1 MVRYM
6 DKDQGSGFNLKSLI
20 FKPLDISEKL
30 DRSLGLYGLI
40 AISLSATL
48 GSTLFVIPA
57 LGADILAESGGTGA
71 GLWLAFIAAGLIVL
85 PSALSK
91 AELGTAMPSSGGS
104 YVYIRQTYGAW
115 MGMISGLGLWASFGL
130 KSAFALI
137 GFSAYIY
144 AVQGSLGFELTEN
157 ISKIIAIF
165 LLTIIVLINIMG
177 VKSIKRIQFPVV
189 SISVLF
195 VLLLAVLAAM
205 DPSFEWSKPIQGDA
219 FSEDGLFSRKGAIG
233 IGSATA
239 FVFLSFAGV
248 TKIAAVAGEIKSPS
262 ENLPKSM
269 IWTLIISTLVYVV
282 ISFFLFGLMDP
293 SQLGIGSEK
302 PDKAP
307 IHTFAVEVG
316 GTYLGLLAA
325 GVAIVSMAG
334 MALSGV
340 LGSSRFIFAMSRD
353 NLLPQWF
360 EDLNPRFETPH
371 YAIIVTGAA
380 MAIAILTIPVG
391 DVAKLASG
399 FKIMIF
405 MLINSTVIVLRRLPD
420 GETWYTPSFK
430 SPMFPAMQIFGIISG
445 FFLLV
450 LMGTSALIGAVAAI
464 GVGSGIYLSYSR
476 KKVEKSVTPWRIIQ
490 SKIFNQERY
499 EVKKWWLVFNACAHS
514 KHPDHLT
521 LKEFIKALGVLE
533 PSIEPFHARVLF
545 HEIDSD
551 GDGMIDIE
559 EFVGSM
565 SDGKYESE

>member
-1 MVRYM
+1 M

-205 DPSFEWSKPIQGDA
+205 DPSFEWSKPIHGDA

>member
-1 MVRYM
+1 M

-40 AISLSATL
+40 AIPLSATL

>member
-1 MVRYM
+1 MVKGQ
-6 DKDQGSGFNLKSLI
+6 DGSFNLRSLI
-20 FKPLDISEKL
+20 FKPLDVSEKL

-71 GLWLAFIAAGLIVL
+71 GLWLAFIVAGFIVL

-144 AVQGSLGFELTEN
+144 AVQDSLGFELTEN

-177 VKSIKRIQFPVV
+177 VKSIKRIQFPIV

-195 VLLLAVLAAM
+195 VLLLVALAAM
-205 DPSFEWSKPIQGDA
+205 DPSFEWSKPVQSDA
-219 FSEDGLFSRKGAIG
+219 FSDDGLLSWNGFIG
-233 IGSATA
+233 LGSASA

-269 IWTLIISTLVYVV
+269 IWTLIIATMVYVL

-316 GTYLGLLAA
+316 GSSLGLVAA
-325 GVAIVSMAG
+325 AVAIVSMAG

-340 LGSSRFIFAMSRD
+340 LGSSRFMFAMSRD
-353 NLLPQWF
+353 NLLPHWF
-360 EDLNPRFETPH
+360 EDLNPRYETPH
-371 YAIIVTGAA
+371 YAIVVTGAA

-420 GETWYTPSFK
+420 GETWYAPSFK
-430 SPMFPAMQIFGIISG
+430 SPMYPAMQIFGITSG
-445 FFLLV
+445 FVLLF

-464 GVGSGIYLSYSR
+464 AIGSGIYYSYSR
-476 KKVEKSVTPWRIIQ
+476 KKVEKNVTPWRIIR
-490 SKIFNQERY
+490 SKIFNQEQY
-499 EVKKWWLVFNACAHS
+499 EVEKWWLVFNACAHS

-521 LKEFIKALGVLE
+521 LKEFIKALGVLQ
-533 PSIEPFHARVLF
+533 PSIEPFHARALF
-545 HEIDSD
+545 HEIDTD
-551 GDGMIDIE
+551 ADGMIDIE

>member
-1 MVRYM
+1 
-6 DKDQGSGFNLKSLI
+6 
-20 FKPLDISEKL
+20 
-30 DRSLGLYGLI
+30 
-40 AISLSATL
+40 
-48 GSTLFVIPA
+48 
-57 LGADILAESGGTGA
+57 
-71 GLWLAFIAAGLIVL
+71 
-85 PSALSK
+85 
-91 AELGTAMPSSGGS
+91 
-104 YVYIRQTYGAW
+104 
-115 MGMISGLGLWASFGL
+115 
-130 KSAFALI
+130 
-137 GFSAYIY
+137 
-144 AVQGSLGFELTEN
+144 
-157 ISKIIAIF
+157 
-165 LLTIIVLINIMG
+165 
-177 VKSIKRIQFPVV
+177 
-189 SISVLF
+189 
-195 VLLLAVLAAM
+195 
-205 DPSFEWSKPIQGDA
+205 
-219 FSEDGLFSRKGAIG
+219 
-233 IGSATA
+233 
-239 FVFLSFAGV
+239 
-248 TKIAAVAGEIKSPS
+248 
-262 ENLPKSM
+262 
-269 IWTLIISTLVYVV
+269 
-282 ISFFLFGLMDP
+282 MDP

-464 GVGSGIYLSYSR
+464 GVMQECYSMR
-476 KKVEKSVTPWRIIQ
+476 
-490 SKIFNQERY
+490 
-499 EVKKWWLVFNACAHS
+499 
-514 KHPDHLT
+514 
-521 LKEFIKALGVLE
+521 
-533 PSIEPFHARVLF
+533 
-545 HEIDSD
+545 
-551 GDGMIDIE
+551 
-559 EFVGSM
+559 
-565 SDGKYESE
+565 

>member
-1 MVRYM
+1 MGKGSDERLDLDSMV
-6 DKDQGSGFNLKSLI
+6 
-20 FKPLDISEKL
+20 FKPLDVSERL
-30 DRSLGLYGLI
+30 ERSLGLYGLI

-57 LGADILAESGGTGA
+57 LGADVLAEQGGTGA
-71 GLWLAFIAAGLIVL
+71 GLWLAFIVAGFVVL

-91 AELGTAMPSSGGS
+91 SELGTAMPSSGGS

-144 AVQGSLGFELTEN
+144 AIQEPLGFEFTET
-157 ISKIIAIF
+157 ISKAIAIF
-165 LLTIIVLINIMG
+165 LLSLIVLVNISG
-177 VKSIKRIQFPVV
+177 VKSIKKIQIPIVGL
-189 SISVLF
+189 SVLF
-195 VLLLAVLAAM
+195 IIALSVLAAT
-205 DPSFEWSKPIQGDA
+205 DPSFDWGKPLEGDA
-219 FSEDGLFSRKGAIG
+219 FSNQGLFSREGVVGLGTA
-233 IGSATA
+233 SA

-248 TKIAAVAGEIKSPS
+248 TKIAAVAEEIKSPS
-262 ENLPKSM
+262 ENLPRSM
-269 IWTLIISTLVYVV
+269 IWTLVIATFVYVLV
-282 ISFFLFGLMDP
+282 SYFLFGLMEP
-293 SQLGIGSEK
+293 SDLGVGTYK

-316 GTYLGLLAA
+316 GTSLGLAAA
-325 GVAIVSMAG
+325 GVAIISMAG

-353 NLLPQWF
+353 NLLPQVF
-360 EDLNPRFETPH
+360 EDLNPRYETPH

-430 SPMFPAMQIFGIISG
+430 SPMYPAMQLFGVISG
-445 FFLLV
+445 LILLL
-450 LMGTSALIGAVAAI
+450 LMGTSALVGAVAAI
-464 GVGSGIYLSYSR
+464 GVGTGIYVSYGR
-476 KKVEKSVTPWRIIQ
+476 KRAEATFTPWRIIR
-490 SKIFNQERY
+490 SEIFDGDRY
-499 EVKKWWLVFNACAHS
+499 EKEKWWLVFNACTHP

-521 LKEFIKALGVLE
+521 LHEFTRALGILV
-533 PSIEPFHARVLF
+533 PSIGPSQARSLF
-545 HEIDSD
+545 HEIDND
-551 GDGMIDIE
+551 GDGMVDVV
-559 EFVGSM
+559 EFLDSM
-565 SDGKYESE
+565 SSGIYESE

>member
-1 MVRYM
+1 M

>member
-1 MVRYM
+1 MVKGQ
-6 DKDQGSGFNLKSLI
+6 DSGFNLRSLI
-20 FKPLDISEKL
+20 FKPLDVSEKL
-30 DRSLGLYGLI
+30 ERSLGLYGLI

-71 GLWLAFIAAGLIVL
+71 GLWLAFIVAGLIVL

-177 VKSIKRIQFPVV
+177 VKSIKRIQFPIV
-189 SISVLF
+189 SVSVLF
-195 VLLLAVLAAM
+195 VLLLVALAAM
-205 DPSFEWSKPIQGDA
+205 DPSFEWSKPVQGDA
-219 FSEDGLFSRKGAIG
+219 FSDDGLFSWNGAVG
-233 IGSATA
+233 LGSASA

-269 IWTLIISTLVYVV
+269 IWTLIIATLVYVL

-316 GTYLGLLAA
+316 GTSLGLVAA
-325 GVAIVSMAG
+325 AVAIISMAG

-353 NLLPQWF
+353 NLLPHWF
-360 EDLNPRFETPH
+360 EDLNPRYETPH
-371 YAIIVTGAA
+371 YAIIVTGTA

-405 MLINSTVIVLRRLPD
+405 MLINSTVIILRRLPD

-430 SPMFPAMQIFGIISG
+430 SPMYPAMQIFGIVSG
-445 FFLLV
+445 FVLLV

-464 GVGSGIYLSYSR
+464 GIGSGIYISYSR
-476 KKVEKSVTPWRIIQ
+476 KKVEENVTPWRIIR
-490 SKIFNQERY
+490 SRIFNQEQY
-499 EVKKWWLVFNACAHS
+499 EVEKWWLVFNACAHS

-521 LKEFIKALGVLE
+521 LKEFIKALDVLQ
-533 PSIEPFHARVLF
+533 PSIEPFHARALF
-545 HEIDSD
+545 HEIDAD

-565 SDGKYESE
+565 SDGKFESE

>member
-1 MVRYM
+1 M

-269 IWTLIISTLVYVV
+269 IWTLIISTLVYVA

>member
-1 MVRYM
+1 M
-6 DKDQGSGFNLKSLI
+6 
-20 FKPLDISEKL
+20 
-30 DRSLGLYGLI
+30 
-40 AISLSATL
+40 
-48 GSTLFVIPA
+48 
-57 LGADILAESGGTGA
+57 
-71 GLWLAFIAAGLIVL
+71 
-85 PSALSK
+85 
-91 AELGTAMPSSGGS
+91 
-104 YVYIRQTYGAW
+104 
-115 MGMISGLGLWASFGL
+115 
-130 KSAFALI
+130 
-137 GFSAYIY
+137 
-144 AVQGSLGFELTEN
+144 
-157 ISKIIAIF
+157 
-165 LLTIIVLINIMG
+165 
-177 VKSIKRIQFPVV
+177 
-189 SISVLF
+189 
-195 VLLLAVLAAM
+195 
-205 DPSFEWSKPIQGDA
+205 
-219 FSEDGLFSRKGAIG
+219 
-233 IGSATA
+233 
-239 FVFLSFAGV
+239 

>member
-1 MVRYM
+1 ME
-6 DKDQGSGFNLKSLI
+6 KGSNGGFDPKKEV
-20 FKPLDISEKL
+20 FKPLDVSESL
-30 DRSLGLYGLI
+30 ERSLGLYGLI

-57 LGADILAESGGTGA
+57 LGADVLAEQGGTGA
-71 GLWLAFIAAGLIVL
+71 GLWLAFIVAGVVVL

-144 AVQGSLGFELTEN
+144 AIQEPLGFEFTET
-157 ISKIIAIF
+157 ISKVIAIF
-165 LLTIIVLINIMG
+165 LLSLIVIVNIMG
-177 VKSIKRIQFPVV
+177 VKSIKKIQIPVV
-189 SISVLF
+189 GISILF
-195 VLLLAVLAAM
+195 IVALTALAAA
-205 DPSFEWSKPIQGDA
+205 DPSFDWGKPVDAEA
-219 FSEDGLFSRKGAIG
+219 FSQDGLFSRNGMTNLGTA
-233 IGSATA
+233 SA

-269 IWTLIISTLVYVV
+269 IWTLVLATAIYVLVSY
-282 ISFFLFGLMDP
+282 FLLGMLEP
-293 SQLGIGSEK
+293 SELGIGTDK

-307 IHTFAVEVG
+307 IHTFAVKVG
-316 GTYLGLLAA
+316 GTNLGLLAA
-325 GVAIVSMAG
+325 AVAIISMAG

-353 NLLPQWF
+353 NLIPQVF
-360 EDLNPRFETPH
+360 EELNPKYETPH
-371 YAIIVTGAA
+371 YAIVITGAA

-405 MLINSTVIVLRRLPD
+405 MLINSTVIVLRWLPD

-430 SPMFPAMQIFGIISG
+430 SPMFPAMQLFGVISG
-445 FFLLV
+445 LILLL
-450 LMGTSALIGAVAAI
+450 LMGTSALIGASAAVGI
-464 GVGSGIYLSYSR
+464 GTMIYLSYGR
-476 KKVEKSVTPWRIIQ
+476 KRARESPTPWSIIR
-490 SKIFNQERY
+490 SKMLNKEQY
-499 EVKKWWLVFNACAHS
+499 EVKKLWLVFNACAHPQS
-514 KHPDHLT
+514 SSHLT
-521 LKEFIKALGVLE
+521 LKEFTKALGVLE
-533 PSIEPFHARVLF
+533 QSAESSRVESLF
-545 HEIDSD
+545 QKIDED
-551 GDGMIDIE
+551 GDGKIDIE
-559 EFVGSM
+559 EFIQSM
-565 SDGKYESE
+565 SIESTS